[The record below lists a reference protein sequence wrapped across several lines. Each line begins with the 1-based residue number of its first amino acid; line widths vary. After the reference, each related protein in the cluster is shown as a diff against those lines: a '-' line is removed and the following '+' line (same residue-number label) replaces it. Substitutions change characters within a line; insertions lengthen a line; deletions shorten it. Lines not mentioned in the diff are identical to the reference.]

1 MYYVFTH
8 TEGNEMSTTTA
19 TATQVYRVDVAY
31 TGTNGRRS
39 YGFTMKNVEATSKE
53 EAGRVAVERAMENDA
68 AKVARFNAEAAK
80 FGSTPQQPWASAQ
93 VEKVRRFASD
103 NR

>member
-1 MYYVFTH
+1 M
-8 TEGNEMSTTTA
+8 NTTTA

-31 TGTNGRRS
+31 VGPTGRRA
-39 YGFTMKNVEATSKE
+39 YGFTMKGVEATSKE

-68 AKVARFNAEAAK
+68 AKVAKFNSEAAK
-80 FGSTPQQPWASAQ
+80 FGSTPQQTWAGAQ